1 MNSNPSPATRFKPGQ
16 SGNPA
21 GRPAGSRN
29 ADALEA
35 EAIIGRHLPDV
46 VEAACRRAK
55 EGSERAQAL
64 LISRVLGPARRRPV
78 TIDLPE
84 TATLADILSAQASVT
99 RLFAAGMLSGEEAE
113 TASNLLEAQ
122 RRTLEVAELA
132 QRLAAVET
140 ALGLQ
145 PG

>member
-1 MNSNPSPATRFKPGQ
+1 
-16 SGNPA
+16 
-21 GRPAGSRN
+21 
-29 ADALEA
+29 
-35 EAIIGRHLPDV
+35 LPDV